1 MKALKEIEEH
11 KGVERKVEHDGA
23 CKLAMK
29 MKNIEIGGG
38 RKVVAMMAQSF
49 QKG

>member
-1 MKALKEIEEH
+1 
-11 KGVERKVEHDGA
+11 VEDDGA

-29 MKNIEIGGG
+29 MKNIEIGG
-38 RKVVAMMAQSF
+38 RKVVVMMAQSF